1 MSESGRIR
9 ENVDVLIVG
18 SGPAGSTFAR
28 IIGDEKPGSSILMVE
43 VGPRLSNI
51 VGEHTMNMSEEE
63 RLTSQQLAQ
72 GPDASVARS
81 SLALTGLATK
91 ADDAM
96 DGPYVFPGLFLVGN
110 GSQVEGEFGMPAAS
124 MSSGVGGM
132 GVHWSGS
139 CPRPSGPERIS
150 FIDAATLDEAY
161 ATAESLLAV
170 SKDLHVGDELLANV
184 RDVVAS
190 EFEHDAEPIGF
201 MPGAMTRDGSGFRT
215 SGTSVILGDVAERV
229 SRFELRTETIA
240 RRIILDGGAAVG
252 AQLEDR
258 RTGDSYEVNARR
270 VVVCADSLRTP
281 QVLFASGIRPPALGH
296 YLNEHFQIF
305 TLARLHSD
313 YVSEPPAV
321 GGPAPMG
328 SVRIPLVSG
337 DRAMQGQVV
346 LLSRTGLRFPF
357 GDASTATNDL
367 AIFPWYGAKDIQY
380 SDCVQFSETATDY
393 YGMPA
398 MTIHYTLT
406 DTDRRTI
413 ELLEANTVR
422 SAKLLGEPLGQAK
435 LAPGGS
441 SLHYQG
447 TIRMGAANNGES
459 VCDTYSRVWGVEH
472 LYVGGNGVIPTST
485 AANPTLTNVALAVRA
500 AQKLASSL

>member
-1 MSESGRIR
+1 M
-9 ENVDVLIVG
+9 
-18 SGPAGSTFAR
+18 
-28 IIGDEKPGSSILMVE
+28 
-43 VGPRLSNI
+43 
-51 VGEHTMNMSEEE
+51 
-63 RLTSQQLAQ
+63 
-72 GPDASVARS
+72 
-81 SLALTGLATK
+81 
-91 ADDAM
+91 
-96 DGPYVFPGLFLVGN
+96 
-110 GSQVEGEFGMPAAS
+110 
-124 MSSGVGGM
+124 
-132 GVHWSGS
+132 
-139 CPRPSGPERIS
+139 
-150 FIDAATLDEAY
+150 
-161 ATAESLLAV
+161 
-170 SKDLHVGDELLANV
+170 
-184 RDVVAS
+184 
-190 EFEHDAEPIGF
+190 
-201 MPGAMTRDGSGFRT
+201 
-215 SGTSVILGDVAERV
+215 
-229 SRFELRTETIA
+229 
-240 RRIILDGGAAVG
+240 
-252 AQLEDR
+252 
-258 RTGDSYEVNARR
+258 NARR

-435 LAPGGS
+435 LAPRWIIAALPRNHSYGRSQQWRIGMRHVQPGLGGGTPLCRGQRCYPDFHGGQPHTYECCARSQS
-441 SLHYQG
+441 SAEAREQPVS
-447 TIRMGAANNGES
+447 AA
-459 VCDTYSRVWGVEH
+459 
-472 LYVGGNGVIPTST
+472 L
-485 AANPTLTNVALAVRA
+485 RA
-500 AQKLASSL
+500 ACGVASDQPGGPLIRDGNHLRATSGPDSLNKGRGLTLGRCREVWRAMLKLRTLSDRSWGSW

>member
-1 MSESGRIR
+1 
-9 ENVDVLIVG
+9 
-18 SGPAGSTFAR
+18 
-28 IIGDEKPGSSILMVE
+28 
-43 VGPRLSNI
+43 
-51 VGEHTMNMSEEE
+51 MNMGEKE
-63 RLTSQQLAQ
+63 RLASQQLAQ
-72 GPDASVARS
+72 GPDAGVARS

-201 MPGAMTRDGSGFRT
+201 MPGAMTRDGNGFRT
-215 SGTSVILGDVAERV
+215 SGTSAILGDVAERV

-240 RRIILDGGAAVG
+240 RRIILDDGAAVG

-281 QVLFASGIRPPALGH
+281 QVLLRVRDSPTGAGALPQRTLPNLHVGETAQRLCQRAPRSGRARSNGICADSSRQRRPSDAGTSRSPVENGA
-296 YLNEHFQIF
+296 QIPVRRCINCHERPSN
-305 TLARLHSD
+305 LSVVRSEGYPIQRLRPVQRD
-313 YVSEPPAV
+313 
-321 GGPAPMG
+321 
-328 SVRIPLVSG
+328 G
-337 DRAMQGQVV
+337 DR
-346 LLSRTGLRFPF
+346 LLRHAGH
-357 GDASTATNDL
+357 DD
-367 AIFPWYGAKDIQY
+367 
-380 SDCVQFSETATDY
+380 
-393 YGMPA
+393 
-398 MTIHYTLT
+398 
-406 DTDRRTI
+406 
-413 ELLEANTVR
+413 
-422 SAKLLGEPLGQAK
+422 PLHA
-435 LAPGGS
+435 
-441 SLHYQG
+441 H
-447 TIRMGAANNGES
+447 
-459 VCDTYSRVWGVEH
+459 
-472 LYVGGNGVIPTST
+472 
-485 AANPTLTNVALAVRA
+485 
-500 AQKLASSL
+500 